1 MARTSRRKDSM
12 AEQAAGIIEKTYDT
26 AIYARLSG
34 EDNGVGSDSMDNQI
48 HMLKRH
54 IEGKSEFKLYDIY
67 SDNGASGTNFDRPDF
82 IRLMED
88 VRKGKINCIIVKD
101 LSRFGRNY
109 IETGNYLEKIFP
121 YLGVRF
127 VSVNDGYDSINP
139 STANQGLMVSL
150 KNLVYDSYAKDTS
163 KKISAAYEIKQ
174 KKGEFI
180 GDFAPYGYSK
190 DPNNKNKLIINEETA
205 PVVREIYRMR
215 LEGIG
220 ITAIACRLNEMG
232 IVPPSRY
239 LYDKG
244 IVTNEYYAR
253 TKLWS
258 VHSISNIL
266 QSPTYIGNITQRK
279 NVSAYYKGIKTH
291 KNPKENWVIVENTH
305 EPIIDSDSFYRVQE
319 LIEQSK
325 ERYHTRLKASRE
337 KYGDHKENILKGI
350 MICGDCGAKLSF
362 QAGTRKK
369 DGQPYA
375 YLFVCLNRYRKK
387 GFCSTPDIKYDFVI
401 DGIKQAVEAQIRVA
415 SDMQRIIGEAVK
427 APLHQE
433 RQNQICREIESI
445 NQKLQNASN
454 RKYTLYETYVGKLMT
469 ETDYIYAKRKYEQD
483 ILTMQERLN
492 TLQSEMDA
500 FTETLS
506 PNNKWITKFQKYTKA
521 KEVTREM
528 ILELIT
534 CVKVFGSKSIEIT
547 FKHQDE
553 YEKLSAYLKA
563 RNEVEVQAV

>member
-1 MARTSRRKDSM
+1 MARVSRRKDSL
-12 AEQAAGIIEKTYDT
+12 AAQAASVIEIVYDT
-26 AIYARLSG
+26 AVYARLSS
-34 EDNGVGSDSMDNQI
+34 EDNGVGADSMDNQI
-48 HMLKRH
+48 YMLKKH
-54 IEGKSEFKLYDIY
+54 IEEKPELRLRDVY

-88 VRKGKINCIIVKD
+88 VRKGRINCIVVKD

-127 VSVNDGYDSINP
+127 ISVNDGYDSAKP
-139 STANQGLMVSL
+139 SSTNEGLMVSL
-150 KNLVYDSYAKDTS
+150 KNLVYDVYAKDTS
-163 KKISAAYEIKQ
+163 KKISDAYEGKQ
-174 KKGEFI
+174 KKGKFI

-190 DPNNKNKLIINEETA
+190 DPEDKNKLIINEETA

-215 LEGIG
+215 LDGIG
-220 ITAIACRLNEMG
+220 ITAIARRLNEMG

-244 IVTNEYYAR
+244 IVTNEYYAS

-279 NVSAYYKGIKTH
+279 NISAYYKGIKTH

-305 EPIIDSDSFYRVQE
+305 EPIINSDSFYQVQE

-325 ERYHTRLKASRE
+325 QRYHTRLKASRE
-337 KYGDHKENILKGI
+337 KYGDHKENILRGI
-350 MICGDCGAKLSF
+350 MTCGDCGAKLSF

-387 GFCSTPDIKYDFVI
+387 GFCSTPNIKYDFVI
-401 DGIKQAVEAQIRVA
+401 DGIKQAVQAQIRLA
-415 SDMQRIIGEAVK
+415 SDMRRIIGEAVQ

-445 NQKLQNASN
+445 NQRLQNVSN
-454 RKYTLYETYVGKLMT
+454 RKYTLYEAYVGKLMM

-483 ILTMQERLN
+483 ILAMQERLN
-492 TLQSEMDA
+492 ALQAEMDA

-506 PNNKWITKFQKYTKA
+506 SNNKWITTFQKYAKA

-528 ILELIT
+528 ISELIS
-534 CVKVFGSKSIEIT
+534 CVKVFGQKSIEIT
-547 FKHQDE
+547 FNHQDE
-553 YEKLSAYLKA
+553 YEKLAAYLKT
-563 RNEVEVQAV
+563 RNEAEVQAV